1 MKKIVISLLLIVTVS
16 AASAQESDQV
26 SLLTNKKWHPVTV
39 EYLGDFEELESDE
52 TEGYL
57 IFLESGKVEMVIDD
71 ERESAQ
77 WNYKNGTIYMYQE
90 DEDTVKLQIKQLD
103 HKKLT
108 CYSEGDNETYYFER
122 GE

>member
-16 AASAQESDQV
+16 AAFAQENNQV
-26 SLLTNKKWHPVTV
+26 SLLTNKKWHPITV

-57 IFLESGKVEMVIDD
+57 IFLESGKVDVVIDD

-108 CYSEGDNETYYFER
+108 CYSEDDNETYYFER